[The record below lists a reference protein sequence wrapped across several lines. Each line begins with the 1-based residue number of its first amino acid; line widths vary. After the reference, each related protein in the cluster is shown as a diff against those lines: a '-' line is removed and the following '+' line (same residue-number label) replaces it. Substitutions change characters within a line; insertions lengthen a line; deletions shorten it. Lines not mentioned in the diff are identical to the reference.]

1 MIDLSYDC
9 SVCNKYAI
17 EDDRRTATSGSVEE
31 AKVQR
36 KSTTNIEWE
45 IKIEDNRWGYQCC
58 DHRFPLFDQEK
69 NVSTFY
75 GNSIQHFLLVISI
88 SNLF

>member
-58 DHRFPLFDQEK
+58 DHRFHILWKFYSALF
-69 NVSTFY
+69 VSDF
-75 GNSIQHFLLVISI
+75 NF
-88 SNLF
+88 